1 MKFLSN
7 VFLSGVASVAL
18 LSATAG
24 AREEESAEFATD
36 PITPATTL
44 ELHRT
49 HGGQYAIPTI
59 VEGQGPMDFLVDTG
73 ANRTAVLSPLAVK
86 LGLLSQEDHEA
97 MLYGLTG
104 SVMTRLLDVQRL
116 DFGAG
121 DVGPLETALIP
132 LGPDVYLTAYG
143 VLGADAFEDDIIAI
157 DLDNEQLRIGVPP
170 PAPSVQ
176 RHLFTLDEQGLLRAT
191 IRVGG
196 VTATAIIDTGS
207 TRTIGNSSL
216 MNAVGGSRPAM
227 FVDLSGITAARGD
240 QAGTVLMESVRLGS
254 VCRRSFRMLRADL
267 DIFDT
272 LEIQGPAVIVGL
284 DYLEGSTIT
293 IDRPN
298 GRFTVAGA
306 SGTCRGRSSSLRD

>member
-1 MKFLSN
+1 MNYLSKI
-7 VFLSGVASVAL
+7 LWASTASVAL
-18 LSATAG
+18 LAATAS
-24 AREEESAEFATD
+24 ADNEESAGYTTD
-36 PITPATTL
+36 PSTPAITL
-44 ELHRT
+44 DLHRT
-49 HGGQYAIPTI
+49 HGGQYAVPTI

-86 LGLLSQEDHEA
+86 LGMLSQEDHEA

-104 SVMTRLLDVQRL
+104 SVMTRLLDVETL
-116 DFGAG
+116 DYGVG
-121 DVGPLETALIP
+121 NVGPLETALIP
-132 LGPDVYLTAYG
+132 LGPDVFLTAYG
-143 VLGADAFEDDIIAI
+143 VLGADAFEDDVIAI
-157 DLDNEQLRIGVPP
+157 DLDNEQLRIGVPSP
-170 PAPSVQ
+170 SPSVR
-176 RHLFTLDEQGLLRAT
+176 RHLFSLDEQGLLRAT

-207 TRTIGNSSL
+207 THTIGNSSL

-227 FVDLSGITAARGD
+227 FVDLSGVTAGRGD

-293 IDRPN
+293 IDRPR
-298 GRFTVAGA
+298 GRFTVAGN
-306 SGTCRGRSSSLRD
+306 SGSCRGRSSSLRD

>member
-1 MKFLSN
+1 MNYLSN
-7 VFLSGVASVAL
+7 ILLAGTASMAL
-18 LSATAG
+18 LAAAAG
-24 AREEESAEFATD
+24 AENEARANFTTD
-36 PITPATTL
+36 PVTPAITL
-44 ELHRT
+44 DLHRT
-49 HGGQYAIPTI
+49 HGGQFAIPTT

-86 LGLLSQEDHEA
+86 LGLLSQEEHEA

-104 SVMTRLLDVQRL
+104 SVMTRLLDVETL
-116 DFGAG
+116 DYGVG
-121 DVGPLETALIP
+121 NVGPLETALIP

-143 VLGADAFEDDIIAI
+143 VLGADAFEGDVIAI
-157 DLDNEQLRIGVPP
+157 DLDSEQLRIGVPS
-170 PAPSVQ
+170 PSTNVQ
-176 RHLFTLDEQGLLRAT
+176 RHLFSVDEQGLLRAT

-284 DYLEGSTIT
+284 DFLEGSTIT
-293 IDRPN
+293 IDRPH
-298 GRFTVAGA
+298 GRFTVSG
-306 SGTCRGRSSSLRD
+306 SGGTCRGRSSSLRD